1 MSKGRSTG
9 AAVDKG
15 IGTPKQWLGQT
26 GRGEVVQEQVE
37 VRQGLP
43 QDKIPIGLD

>member
-1 MSKGRSTG
+1 MSEGRSTG

-15 IGTPKQWLGQT
+15 IAMPKQWLGQT

-37 VRQGLP
+37 VRRGP
-43 QDKIPIGLD
+43 PRDKMPIGLD